1 LRPLRT
7 YSCGIAPPAAASTAT
22 GLFLYDLT
30 DESSII
36 NACSILGTPPDLV
49 LVASGLLHD
58 QSGAVMPEKTL
69 RAIQPEAMARMFAV
83 NTIGPVLIAKHWLPR
98 LPKDR
103 RAVFAVLSARGFNW
117 RQPAGGWH
125 GYRASKAALN
135 MLIANFAIEM
145 RRTHPLAVIVALHP
159 GTVATGLSRPFQ
171 SGVAPGQLFSPETA
185 AAHLLDV
192 IDRLTPKDSGGFLPG
207 TAHAYDGERASTPD
221 QPACWAYGAGAS
233 AGPAR
238 KASA

>member
-1 LRPLRT
+1 MRDR
-7 YSCGIAPPAAASTAT
+7 AAAAASTAT

-83 NTIGPVLIAKHWLPR
+83 NTIGPALIAKHWLPR

-117 RQPAGGWH
+117 RQPAGGMAW
-125 GYRASKAALN
+125 
-135 MLIANFAIEM
+135 
-145 RRTHPLAVIVALHP
+145 
-159 GTVATGLSRPFQ
+159 LSRQQ
-171 SGVAPGQLFSPETA
+171 SRAQHADCQFRHRDAADASPWRSSSRCIPAPWPPAF
-185 AAHLLDV
+185 
-192 IDRLTPKDSGGFLPG
+192 
-207 TAHAYDGERASTPD
+207 PD
-221 QPACWAYGAGAS
+221 HSSQV
-233 AGPAR
+233 
-238 KASA
+238 